1 VIGDIRLTVDK
12 SVSLEYEN
20 FNAAG
25 AKIIFKGL
33 NVHPGYAKDKMQNA
47 SLRAIEFASWLPAEQ
62 RPEHTT
68 GYEGFFHLTGMTGS
82 VEEAT
87 LFLHHP

>member
-1 VIGDIRLTVDK
+1 MPPALK
-12 SVSLEYEN
+12 LSS
-20 FNAAG
+20 
-25 AKIIFKGL
+25 KGL

-68 GYEGFFHLTGMTGS
+68 EL
-82 VEEAT
+82 
-87 LFLHHP
+87 